1 MNSQNRRSHVQQ
13 QTLPFSGG
21 RGASNMAP
29 GPSPLTLETLV
40 IELEKSRKSTTAEL
54 TASLNA
60 ALAPINSA
68 LESITTTVAKH
79 TSTITEMETA
89 LSAQSDS
96 VANLELE
103 VAGLRSELTSITE
116 EHVALQAAV
125 EDLVSRSKRQNLR
138 VIGLPEDIE
147 GNNPRQ
153 FMADLFK
160 EVAAEA
166 LDGSTPEL
174 DRAHRSLRPKPR
186 QGSRPVIVRFHRYID
201 KERVLLW
208 AKEHRDMTYRGH
220 NIKFYEDFSA
230 AVAKKRAAFNQVKAS
245 LYKKGIRFGMIFP
258 ARLRITFNGVT
269 HIFDSPEQA
278 EQFYEQRIL
287 DTRDA

>member
-1 MNSQNRRSHVQQ
+1 MSNQTRRSQTQQ
-13 QTLPFSGG
+13 QTLPFSG
-21 RGASNMAP
+21 RAASNMAP
-29 GPSPLTLETLV
+29 GPSPLTLETLI
-40 IELEKSRKSTTAEL
+40 IELEKSRKSTTAAL
-54 TASLNA
+54 TASLNE
-60 ALAPINSA
+60 ALAPINST
-68 LESITTTVAKH
+68 LESITSTVAKH

-89 LSAQSDS
+89 LSTQSDS

-103 VAGLRSELTSITE
+103 VAGLRSELTSITA
-116 EHVALQAAV
+116 EHGALQAAV

-166 LDGSTPEL
+166 LTNSTPEL

-201 KERVLLW
+201 KGKVLLW
-208 AKEHRDMTYRGH
+208 AKAHRNVAYRGH

-230 AVAKKRAAFNQVKAS
+230 TVAKKRAAFNQMKA
-245 LYKKGIRFGMIFP
+245 LLFKKEIRFGMIFP
-258 ARLRITFNGVT
+258 ARLRVTFNGVSHT
-269 HIFDSPEQA
+269 FDSPEQA
-278 EQFYEQRIL
+278 EQFYEQRI
-287 DTRDA
+287 RDA

>member
-1 MNSQNRRSHVQQ
+1 MA
-13 QTLPFSGG
+13 SG
-21 RGASNMAP
+21 P
-29 GPSPLTLETLV
+29 HLPLTLEML
-40 IELEKSRKSTTAEL
+40 IIDLENSRKSTTTEL

-79 TSTITEMETA
+79 TSTILEMETA
-89 LSAQSDS
+89 LSTHSDNITS
-96 VANLELE
+96 LEQDVVE
-103 VAGLRSELTSITE
+103 LRSKLTSITE
-116 EHVALQAAV
+116 EHSALQATV
-125 EDLVSRSKRQNLR
+125 EDLVSRSKRHNLR

-153 FMADLFK
+153 FMADLFR

-166 LDGSTPEL
+166 LSDSTPEL

-186 QGSRPVIVRFHRYID
+186 QGSRPVIVCFHRYID

-208 AKEHRDMTYRGH
+208 AKEHRNMTYRGH
-220 NIKFYEDFSA
+220 NIKFYEDFSP
-230 AVAKKRAAFNQVKAS
+230 AVAKRRAAFNQVKS
-245 LYKKGIRFGMIFP
+245 LLFKKEIRFGMIYP
-258 ARLRITFNGVT
+258 ARLRVTFNGAT

-278 EQFYEQRIL
+278 ELFYEEHICGS
-287 DTRDA
+287 